1 MHLVIAKHVLWKRMR
16 IDMKNAEFYVLK
28 PYLDRGN
35 VGNVGILVIKNT
47 EFVSDGIQTWRAIM
61 FWSLGT
67 DPLFDEEVN
76 VPLGKSVDYVAQ
88 CALDFLTLSS
98 GDTDSDYFDDYTPE
112 QLTWRDEH
120 AEAVGALTGEIAKYR
135 VV

>member
-1 MHLVIAKHVLWKRMR
+1 MHLAIAKHVLWKRMR
-16 IDMKNAEFYVLK
+16 INMKNAEFYLLK
-28 PYLDRGN
+28 PYLDGN
-35 VGNVGILVIKNT
+35 DKGILVIKNT
-47 EFVSDGIQTWRAIM
+47 ELISDGIQTWRAIM

-67 DPLFDEEVN
+67 DPLFNEEVN

-88 CALDFLTLSS
+88 CALDFLTLKS